1 MRRASYPNTRR
12 RDVTGIW
19 WLVAGWNLNGE
30 ILLVVVL
37 WWNVSVRQRGRKILL
52 GWRLVSG
59 RVLWRD
65 VVIGESWRQVVL

>member
-30 ILLVVVL
+30 ILLVLVL

-52 GWRLVSG
+52 GWRLVSR

-65 VVIGESWRQVVL
+65 VVIGESWWQVVL

>member
-1 MRRASYPNTRR
+1 MRRASYPKTRR

-30 ILLVVVL
+30 ILLVAVL
-37 WWNVSVRQRGRKILL
+37 WWNVSVCQGGRKILL
-52 GWRLVSG
+52 GWRLVSR

-65 VVIGESWRQVVL
+65 VVIRESWWQVVL

>member
-1 MRRASYPNTRR
+1 MRRAGYTKTRR

-30 ILLVVVL
+30 ILLVAVL
-37 WWNVSVRQRGRKILL
+37 WWNVSVRQGGRKILL

-59 RVLWRD
+59 GMLWRD
-65 VVIGESWRQVVL
+65 VVIRESWWQIVL